1 MRRRD
6 HEIRKF
12 ALSWCPAKCGQD
24 SADRTRANER
34 LPHRGRSCVAEPHAH
49 IRRRTRARLRA
60 QQGTTIVC
68 VTSTL
73 PPVTLVTR
81 TLRGRLNNATG
92 SGRGVD
98 DESAERR
105 AATLVTADVID
116 SIESSWMGV
125 ARRRLPASGTWLEG
139 GI

>member
-49 IRRRTRARLRA
+49 IRRRTRARPRA

-81 TLRGRLNNATG
+81 TLRGEGRVNNATG
-92 SGRGVD
+92 GARVVD
-98 DESAERR
+98 DESAETL
-105 AATLVTADVID
+105 AATL
-116 SIESSWMGV
+116 
-125 ARRRLPASGTWLEG
+125 
-139 GI
+139 